1 MGRGLAL
8 RCLRGGV
15 GVKSL
20 ERADA
25 RRKEGIAWLLG
36 EPNSLLPSLQ
46 AKRFH
51 SC

>member
-8 RCLRGGV
+8 RCLRG

-51 SC
+51 FC

>member
-1 MGRGLAL
+1 MDRGLAL
-8 RCLRGGV
+8 RCLCGG